1 MVKDNYI
8 RLLFI
13 PLLGIIIPYA
23 SHIITYSNYSLPG
36 LLLAHAYCIFTSFT
50 IWTGCNKSHQFI
62 RNRYHLPGNVL
73 HRLGLI
79 SVVSIIYSTVIG
91 GGLAWL
97 WFVISNEA
105 FAFTKLFNFV
115 LYTAIAVTVFT
126 LFYEVVFLNTEK
138 EEHIKLVDELDKE
151 RMQAETSI
159 LRNELDPHFIFNSL
173 TTLNQLIKN
182 DPDKAANYN
191 ENLAQVYKYVLK
203 NKNRETV
210 SLAEELAFIEGYFQL
225 LQIRFGNKLQMESNF
240 DTVNSHHNKL
250 IIPCALQILVENAVK
265 HNEFTEQ
272 YPLHIKMH
280 LNGTSLKVS
289 NNIMAKPFLIHST
302 ETGLNN
308 LNLRYKLLGRDEI
321 KITKS
326 ETTYTVT
333 LPLLTTTK
341 PYSHA

>member
-1 MVKDNYI
+1 MVKDYSI

-13 PLLGIIIPYA
+13 PLLGIIIPFA
-23 SHIITYSNYSLPG
+23 SHIITYENYSIPG
-36 LLLAHAYCIFTSFT
+36 LLLAHAYCIFTSFA
-50 IWTGCNKSHQFI
+50 IWTGCNKSHQLI
-62 RNRYHLPGNVL
+62 RRRYHLPGNVL

-97 WFVISNEA
+97 WFFISNEE

-182 DPDKAANYN
+182 DPAKAASYN

-210 SLAEELAFIEGYFQL
+210 SLAEELSFIEEYFLL
-225 LQIRFGNKLQMESNF
+225 LQIRFGNKLQLEGNF
-240 DTVNSHHNKL
+240 DSLSSHHNKF
-250 IIPCALQILVENAVK
+250 IIPCALQILIENAVK
-265 HNEFTEQ
+265 HNEFSEQ
-272 YPLHIKMH
+272 NPLNIKIQ

-289 NNIMAKPFLIHST
+289 NNIMPKPFVIHST

-308 LNLRYKLLGRDEI
+308 LNLRYKLLGKDEI
-321 KITKS
+321 QIKKD
-326 ETTYTVT
+326 ETTYTVI